1 MPVHIVY
8 SCTVLPPIQQFST
21 ILFSFLLPDF
31 QTSSKFSFYFV
42 PPLLCIV
49 FNFYSLFFPVLPSL
63 LSPIFLFIYFI
74 LPLPLLLIL
83 CPFFLKVL
91 NAQIQ
96 HVVPVSTIYSRKWG
110 ILIKIVVCSFTVGPE
125 SFVPAHVPH
134 LPLSF
139 LCYLIF
145 RVWRRIDK
153 IDPVYLLFLFIIIH
167 FILQYI

>member
-125 SFVPAHVPH
+125 PSVTAHDPH
-134 LPLSF
+134 LPLPLSF

-145 RVWRRIDK
+145 HCLTRSR
-153 IDPVYLLFLFIIIH
+153 
-167 FILQYI
+167 